1 MNNAKQVEA
10 LIREWKNAG
19 KDKSYIVWHTA
30 LACVSW
36 PYVFGARGEYCS
48 VQNRHRFYRDDHP
61 TIRTK
66 CKGYDSGS
74 CSGCKWYPNA
84 ERVRCYDCRGFTS
97 WCLKQVGI
105 LLNGAGATS
114 QWNDASNW
122 KAKGKISEG
131 FPANTLVC
139 LFYSKDNKEKTW
151 EHTGFGLNNE
161 TVECSSGVQHF
172 TSRKAKWTHWA
183 IPAGLDGE
191 VITTPA
197 AQNPGSKWRA
207 TLRRGSKGADVIDL
221 QTMLVKLGYGVG
233 GCGIDGDYGRD
244 TKAAVERF
252 QSDHGLVVDGVAG
265 PMTFDALE
273 KAIAKLADK
282 PAEKTYTVKITGL
295 DLTQAQ
301 AIANNYPGAEII
313 EGSGA

>member
-1 MNNAKQVEA
+1 MNNAKQVDA
-10 LIREWKNAG
+10 LIQEWKAAG
-19 KDKSYIVWHTA
+19 KDKAYIAWHAA
-30 LACVSW
+30 LACVAW
-36 PYVFGARGEYCS
+36 PYVFGARGEYCNTA
-48 VQNRHRFYRDDHP
+48 NRHRYYRDDHP

-74 CSGCKWYPNA
+74 CTGCKWYPQS
-84 ERVRCYDCRGFTS
+84 ERVRMYDCRGFTY
-97 WCLKQVGI
+97 WALKQVGI
-105 LLNGAGATS
+105 IINGTGATS
-114 QWNDASNW
+114 QWNTEANW
-122 KAKGKISEG
+122 SKKGTVAEG
-131 FPANTLVC
+131 VPADTLVC
-139 LFYSKDNKEKTW
+139 LFVKKGTTM
-151 EHTGFGLNNE
+151 EHTGLGLNNE
-161 TVECSSGVQHF
+161 TIECSSGVQHF
-172 TSRKAKWTHWA
+172 TARNKKWTHWA
-183 IPAGLDGE
+183 VPAGLDGQT
-191 VITTPA
+191 VTTEP
-197 AQNPGSKWRA
+197 QNPGSKWRP
-207 TLRRGSKGADVIDL
+207 TLRRGNKGEDVIEL

-233 GCGIDGDYGRD
+233 SCGIDGDYGRD

-273 KAIAKLADK
+273 KAIAKLEDK